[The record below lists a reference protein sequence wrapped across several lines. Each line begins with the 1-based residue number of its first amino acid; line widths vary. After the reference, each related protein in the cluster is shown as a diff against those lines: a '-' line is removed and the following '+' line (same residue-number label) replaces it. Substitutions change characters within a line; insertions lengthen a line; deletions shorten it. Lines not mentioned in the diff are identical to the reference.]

1 MTQTHITK
9 RIALPEDMRFLLRDY
24 PREAWP
30 TNPHFARSIANWMG
44 AHAMFRQLGEI
55 VTGETELYLTKGRA
69 PQDYAARLSEFGN
82 MLVRNLHGHHTWEDR
97 SFFPEIEGADPR
109 FAEGLD
115 MLEGDHMEMDAL
127 LERFT
132 HQANRVVKLIHLD
145 EAQAREESKPLQDTS
160 RRIEAFLARHLADEE
175 DLVVPILLHHK
186 MRG

>member
-1 MTQTHITK
+1 MTQIHITK

-55 VTGETELYLTKGRA
+55 VTGETELHLTKGRA

-115 MLEGDHMEMDAL
+115 MLEGDHKEMDAL